1 MTAAPRSAAAP
12 LYVDLDA
19 EDVGAAF
26 AQLVL
31 AVMEIV
37 RELLERQALR
47 RVEAGDLTDEQIER
61 LGCALRDIAVRL
73 DELRTTVTPPPRR
86 NP

>member
-1 MTAAPRSAAAP
+1 VTAARP
-12 LYVDLDA
+12 LRVDLDA

-47 RVEAGDLTDEQIER
+47 RVEAGDLSDDQVER
-61 LGCALRDIAVRL
+61 LGGALRDIALQL
-73 DELRTTVTPPPRR
+73 DELRTTITPPRR
-86 NP
+86 KP

>member
-1 MTAAPRSAAAP
+1 MTAARP
-12 LYVDLDA
+12 LRVDLDA

-26 AQLVL
+26 AHLVL

-47 RVEAGDLTDEQIER
+47 RVEAGDLSDDQVER
-61 LGCALRDIAVRL
+61 LGGALRDIALQL
-73 DELRTTVTPPPRR
+73 DELRTTITPPRR
-86 NP
+86 EP

>member
-1 MTAAPRSAAAP
+1 VTAAPRRTGPP
-12 LYVDLDA
+12 LRVDLDA

-31 AVMEIV
+31 TVMELV

-61 LGCALRDIAVRL
+61 LGCALRDIAAQL
-73 DELRTTVTPPPRR
+73 DELRTTVTPTRR

>member
-1 MTAAPRSAAAP
+1 VTAARP
-12 LYVDLDA
+12 LRVDLDT

-47 RVEAGDLTDEQIER
+47 RVEAGDLSDDQVER
-61 LGCALRDIAVRL
+61 LGGALRDIALQL
-73 DELRTTVTPPPRR
+73 DELRTTITPPRR
-86 NP
+86 EP